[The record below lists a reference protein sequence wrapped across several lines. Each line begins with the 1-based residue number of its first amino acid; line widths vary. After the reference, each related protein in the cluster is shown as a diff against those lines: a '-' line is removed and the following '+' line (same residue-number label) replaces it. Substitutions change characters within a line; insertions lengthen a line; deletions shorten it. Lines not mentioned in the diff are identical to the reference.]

1 MKLDL
6 TPLYANTVGYDQFGS
21 LLDAAFKTERQ
32 GAGYPPYDIELVDE
46 NKYAITL
53 AIAGFQESEID
64 VQVEKGVLSIRGKKE
79 DQKKDSRY
87 LHRGIATRAFERK
100 FNLADHVEVV
110 DAQLDNG
117 LLHVSLVREI
127 PEAMKPRK
135 IPVNAFQSSATSEA
149 LEAQA

>member
-6 TPLYANTVGYDQFGS
+6 TPLYANTVGYDRFGTM
-21 LLDAAFKTERQ
+21 LDAAYSAERQ

-64 VQVEKGVLSIRGKKE
+64 VQVEKGVLTIRGKKE
-79 DQKKDSRY
+79 EPKKDSRF

-100 FNLADHVEVV
+100 FNLADHVEVI

-117 LLHVSLVREI
+117 LLHVSLLKEV

-135 IPVNAFQSSATSEA
+135 IPVNAYQSAELT
-149 LEAQA
+149 AQAS

>member
-6 TPLYANTVGYDQFGS
+6 TPLYANTVGYDRFGS
-21 LLDAAFKTERQ
+21 LLDAAFNAERQ

-53 AIAGFQESEID
+53 AVAGFQESEID
-64 VQVEKGVLSIRGKKE
+64 VQVEKGVLTISGKKE
-79 DQKKDSRY
+79 EQKKDSRF
-87 LHRGIATRAFERK
+87 LHRGIASRAFERK

-117 LLHVSLVREI
+117 LLHVSLLKEI
-127 PEAMKPRK
+127 PDAMKPRK
-135 IPVNAFQSSATSEA
+135 IPVNAFQSES
-149 LEAQA
+149 LEAKAS